1 MGSSRRVGP
10 GKVHRPGGLSMKGLT
25 MRRLSLLAPGAVLAS
40 LLIAAPVAA
49 TVPETTNR
57 PDPYVNVWCDTDAT
71 NADGTGAGSI
81 TPGDASAEG
90 GFEDDALAKRVD
102 ARAIQPE
109 KDPGG
114 KDTATD
120 RYNATAGAL
129 QGYFC
134 GEA

>member
-1 MGSSRRVGP
+1 
-10 GKVHRPGGLSMKGLT
+10 
-25 MRRLSLLAPGAVLAS
+25 MRRLTLLLPGAAVVASLLAV
-40 LLIAAPVAA
+40 APVAA
-49 TVPETTNR
+49 SVPATTDR
-57 PDPYVNVWCDTDAT
+57 TDAYADIWCD
-71 NADGTGAGSI
+71 ADPSNLDGSGAGSI

-90 GFEDDALAKRVD
+90 GVEDDVLAKRVD
-102 ARAIQPE
+102 ARAIQLD

-120 RYNATAGAL
+120 RYNETAGAL

>member
-1 MGSSRRVGP
+1 
-10 GKVHRPGGLSMKGLT
+10 
-25 MRRLSLLAPGAVLAS
+25 MRRLTLVAPGALLAS

-57 PDPYVNVWCDTDAT
+57 PDAYVDVWCDTNPT
-71 NADGTGAGSI
+71 NADGTGAASI

-90 GFEDDALAKRVD
+90 GVEDDALAKRVD

-114 KDTATD
+114 KDTATE
-120 RYNATAGAL
+120 RYNATAGLL